1 MSMPRDFTVNGV
13 GLLGIG
19 IQHANLPIEAM
30 QENSLEFTGLA
41 FSIHAGLSLLEKPQ
55 GREALYRLGATVA
68 REWRRG
74 GGFVFRGDVNRMQ
87 EYVNEFLRALR
98 ADFPRV
104 IVGNVGGPEVVAEA
118 RRMPGGGWDGNLSH
132 YLPKKAGGIFF
143 NQTKVAEMANASRL
157 GGRKSSQERKM
168 AARHRSYLFMFAV
181 ATLHELTHLF
191 VAYLAQGSD
200 DPDSYTPPNVSYLNY
215 VGLID
220 PQTNRPMTGES
231 GRWIECY
238 LFGGSIEFYR
248 DVSDDNGQTGIPH
261 VLDAQAL
268 ARKIHPDC
276 ILELVTRLQG
286 NQGFNRFPFT
296 TTGSALTLSA
306 RRSRGLL
313 SLGSTGARSQQ
324 PGAFMQ
330 ARRERPVPLYN
341 VSINDLNRVPL
352 EPGFIL
358 RPRLAAY

>member
-1 MSMPRDFTVNGV
+1 MSMPRDFTVN
-13 GLLGIG
+13 
-19 IQHANLPIEAM
+19 
-30 QENSLEFTGLA
+30 GLA

-68 REWRRG
+68 REWRRSRT
-74 GGFVFRGDVNRMQ
+74 FVFRGDVSRMQ

-104 IVGNVGGPEVVAEA
+104 IVGNFGGPEVVAEA
-118 RRMPGGGWDGNLSH
+118 RRMPGGGWDGNLSLF
-132 YLPKKAGGIFF
+132 LPKRAGGIFF
-143 NQTKVAEMANASRL
+143 NHTRVAEMANSSLL
-157 GGRKSSQERKM
+157 GGHKSSRERKM

-200 DPDSYTPPNVSYLNY
+200 DPNSYTPPDVSYLNY
-215 VGLID
+215 VGLVD
-220 PQTNRPMTGES
+220 PETNRSMTGES
-231 GRWIECY
+231 GRWIEGY

-248 DVSDDNGQTGIPH
+248 DVSDDNGQAGIPH
-261 VLDAQAL
+261 LLDGQAL

-276 ILELVTRLQG
+276 ILELVTRLQCQYHLR
-286 NQGFNRFPFT
+286 NQSLLRQ
-296 TTGSALTLSA
+296 
-306 RRSRGLL
+306 SRGLL
-313 SLGSTGARSQQ
+313 SLGSTEAGSSQQ
-324 PGAFMQ
+324 PGAFMR
-330 ARRERPVPLYN
+330 ARREQSAPLYN

>member
-13 GLLGIG
+13 GLLGISVER
-19 IQHANLPIEAM
+19 QNRTVEPM

-55 GREALYRLGATVA
+55 GREALYRLGATLV
-68 REWRRG
+68 REWRRSQT
-74 GGFVFRGDVNRMQ
+74 FVFRGDVNRMA

-118 RRMPGGGWDGNLSH
+118 RRMPGGGWDGNLSLF
-132 YLPKKAGGIFF
+132 LPKRAGGIFF
-143 NQTKVAEMANASRL
+143 NQTRVAEMANASRL
-157 GGRKSSQERKM
+157 GGHRSSRERKM

-181 ATLHELTHLF
+181 ATSHELTHLF

-200 DPDSYTPPNVSYLNY
+200 ELDSYTPPTVSYLNY
-215 VGLID
+215 VGLTD
-220 PQTNRPMTGES
+220 TQTNRPLTGES
-231 GRWIECY
+231 GRWIEGY

-276 ILELVTRLQG
+276 ILELVTRLP
-286 NQGFNRFPFT
+286 GFNRFPFT
-296 TTGSALTLSA
+296 TTGSALTLSE
-306 RRSRGLL
+306 RQSRGLL
-313 SLGSTGARSQQ
+313 SLSSTQAGAQQ
-324 PGAFMQ
+324 PGTFMR

-341 VSINDLNRVPL
+341 VSLNDLNRVPL